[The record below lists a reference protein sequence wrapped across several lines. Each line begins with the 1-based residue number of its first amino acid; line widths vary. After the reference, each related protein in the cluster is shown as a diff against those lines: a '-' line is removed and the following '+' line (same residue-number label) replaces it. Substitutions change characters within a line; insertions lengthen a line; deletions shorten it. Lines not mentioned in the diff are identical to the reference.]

1 MMHVNWLPV
10 RSGFNPFFDW
20 EEEEK
25 RTKNAQVP
33 VEIVETDKALM
44 ISLDIPGV
52 RKEDFSLEIKNN
64 ELLLSWSRKSVE
76 IKDGKLIRS
85 EKAYGDFRK
94 SFKLADQIDQDKIQ
108 ARFEAGVLVIALPK
122 MEKAT
127 RKIEIES

>member
-1 MMHVNWLPV
+1 
-10 RSGFNPFFDW
+10 
-20 EEEEK
+20 
-25 RTKNAQVP
+25 
-33 VEIVETDKALM
+33 M

-108 ARFEAGVLVIALPK
+108 ARFEAGVLVIGLPK
-122 MEKAT
+122 MEKPT